1 MTLGGRAAL
10 ELCRTLGT
18 QATQLR
24 EGTVAR
30 DAFRERIATLSN
42 EALEDV
48 ARAYALWCH
57 LANTAEE
64 RQRLRTLRARGDH
77 QPDGLAAAIDG
88 LIDTNVS
95 EDELRAWFDHAL
107 VMPVITAH
115 PT

>member
-1 MTLGGRAAL
+1 MTLGGRVAL
-10 ELCRTLGT
+10 ELCRTLGL

-24 EGTVAR
+24 EGKVTR
-30 DAFRERIATLSN
+30 EAFRERIAGLSA
-42 EALEDV
+42 EALEEV

-88 LIDTNVS
+88 LIDSGMS
-95 EDELRAWFDHAL
+95 EDELRTWFDRAL
-107 VMPVITAH
+107 VM
-115 PT
+115 